1 MKAATATI
9 LQAKFE
15 ELLGKLDDAVIAELK
30 ESSGALST
38 TEPSDEHDI
47 ESAAGGPVTGLDVLV
62 SDRKRNSC

>member
-15 ELLGKLDDAVIAELK
+15 ELLGELEDAVVAELK

-38 TEPSDEHDI
+38 TEPSGEHDI
-47 ESAAGGPVTGLDVLV
+47 ESAAGGPVAGLDVLV
-62 SDRKRNSC
+62 NDRKRNSC